1 MPLPNI
7 LRRASCLIL
16 GGQCEYSTPSYH
28 DGEVVFCKNN
38 VCVHPPTALR
48 RQDWDVVHHP
58 GYLTVTYHICPQH
71 SGDGVDST
79 GDKGRPTL
87 RLNWIPNATLRRNPS
102 AAIRQA
108 PNLGSEEQNG
118 SASNMC
124 RLSSSAPASA
134 SVIPLDPTSSS
145 VEGTDTESEGGP
157 SSRGDSSEVIQ
168 IQNSE
173 TRRLSV
179 SMGTVEDLSSTPS
192 PSAPLSRSDSLSSAS
207 STIRVVS
214 SSYLGGGGYLDY
226 GIGSARERE
235 EDSLADSIP
244 LWMLSTPE
252 TLALRHNLNFP
263 EGSNTASPIIN
274 RARHHHRSCRKFSV
288 DLGEMRSLRLFF
300 SDPEECTSGQL
311 VVASR
316 ESQYKILHFHRGG
329 LDRLADVLHQWGTL
343 LQPQHASGERGGK
356 IQSLPYR
363 QFMVCRPEVKEE
375 ELHPEEGLIP
385 VVDQEFWSSLLNEE
399 GQIEDD
405 LTLRKGIF
413 FGGLDPKLRKT
424 VWPFLLQCFSFQSTY
439 SEREKLIA
447 DRRKEYLEIIR
458 KRECMS
464 PEEQVIFWRSV
475 QCVVEEDVVRTDR
488 SNPYYAGEDNP
499 HVQEMKNILLN
510 YAAHQPKVGYTQGMS
525 DLLAPLLAEIE
536 DASEA
541 FWCFSALM
549 QRHSFV
555 CTPTDN
561 DMDRNL
567 CYLRELIRIMVPQFY
582 EHIQQHTDAME
593 LLFCHRWI
601 LLCFKREFTENVALQ
616 MWEACWANWATDH
629 FNLFLCLS
637 IICIFAEDVIDQ
649 DLRADEMLLH
659 FSSLSMYMDGHLV
672 LRKARGLLYQFRRLP
687 VLPCTLARLCQQ
699 CGPGMWDSAHAPI
712 VECICSYQGLSE
724 GCCPHRTN
732 TVP

>member
-16 GGQCEYSTPSYH
+16 GGQYEVTAPSYL

-48 RQDWDVVHHP
+48 RQDWEVVHHP
-58 GYLTVTYHICPQH
+58 GYLTVTYHLCLQPT
-71 SGDGVDST
+71 GDGINAT
-79 GDKGRPTL
+79 NEKHRPTL

-102 AAIRQA
+102 AAIRQG
-108 PNLGSEEQNG
+108 PNSTSEDQNG
-118 SASNMC
+118 SSSNSF
-124 RLSSSAPASA
+124 RLSSSAPATA
-134 SVIPLDPTSSS
+134 GIIPLENACPSI
-145 VEGTDTESEGGP
+145 EGTDTDSEGGP
-157 SSRGDSSEVIQ
+157 SSHCEQSDVIH
-168 IQNSE
+168 IQTSD

-179 SMGTVEDLSSTPS
+179 SMGAVEDLSCTPS
-192 PSAPLSRSDSLSSAS
+192 PSAPLSRSDSISSSS
-207 STIRVVS
+207 STIRVNAGSYSGEGFTYFGQGDAKGGEDEVTSDTIPSWILS
-214 SSYLGGGGYLDY
+214 S
-226 GIGSARERE
+226 
-235 EDSLADSIP
+235 
-244 LWMLSTPE
+244 PE
-252 TLALRHNLNFP
+252 TVALRHNLNFP

-274 RARHHHRSCRKFSV
+274 RARPHHRSCRKFSV

-329 LDRLADVLHQWGTL
+329 LDRLAKVLHQWGSL
-343 LQPQHASGERGGK
+343 LQPQHSSGDRSNKTGVTT
-356 IQSLPYR
+356 LPYR
-363 QFMVCRPEVKEE
+363 HFMVCRPEVRED
-375 ELHPEEGLIP
+375 ELHPEEGQMGM
-385 VVDQEFWSSLLNEE
+385 VDEAFWLGLLNEE
-399 GQIEDD
+399 GQVEDD
-405 LTLRKGIF
+405 LLLRKGIF

-424 VWPFLLQCFSFQSTY
+424 VWPFLLQCFPFPSTY
-439 SEREKLIA
+439 SEREGMVVA
-447 DRRKEYLEIIR
+447 RRKEYEEITQ

-464 PEEQVIFWRSV
+464 PDEKVAFWRSV
-475 QCVVEEDVVRTDR
+475 QCIVEEDVVRTDR
-488 SNPYYAGEDNP
+488 SNPYYAGENNP

-525 DLLAPLLAEIE
+525 DLLAPLLVEIE
-536 DASEA
+536 DPSEA

-567 CYLRELIRIMVPQFY
+567 
-582 EHIQQHTDAME
+582 
-593 LLFCHRWI
+593 
-601 LLCFKREFTENVALQ
+601 REFSENVALQ

-637 IICIFAEDVIDQ
+637 IICIYADDVIDQ

-712 VECICSYQGLSE
+712 VECICSNLENSE
-724 GCCPHRTN
+724 GCCPHRLN
-732 TVP
+732 AVL